1 MPRYTIKMNVV
12 IMGLETIVI
21 DSPDEYE
28 VGQTVTITPRE
39 NMTVRNQ
46 NGNSVSL
53 TPGVSI
59 TGTVTA
65 KS

>member
-1 MPRYTIKMNVV
+1 MNVV

>member
-53 TPGVSI
+53 TPGISI